1 MQNGHQ
7 HKIKE
12 ILERTPSHVRTRCVL
27 ERSCRL
33 NLSNGDRNG
42 ALREW
47 IDRVIVPALAEDY
60 IRQSQQKAGVVPDLP
75 KISRQTDEI
84 AK

>member
-1 MQNGHQ
+1 MQDGHQ

-12 ILERTPSHVRTRCVL
+12 ILERAPSPVRTRCGP

-33 NLSNGDRNG
+33 NLSGGAPNGV
-42 ALREW
+42 LREW

-60 IRQSQQKAGVVPDLP
+60 IRQSQ
-75 KISRQTDEI
+75 TDEI